1 MATVRRLPGASILP
15 RPRSRLVG
23 RARELAAVRDLLLR
37 EDVPLL
43 TLIGPGGVGKTRLA
57 LQVASDLGDH
67 FADGVSI
74 VALASIREPE
84 LVAST
89 LAQALGV
96 PEVGE
101 RTPAEG
107 LREAL
112 RQSEL
117 LLILDN
123 FEHVVEAA
131 PLLSDLLASCPRLK
145 ILVTSRTTLRLSD
158 ERDYPIPP
166 LALPDL
172 EHVPPLTDLA
182 LIEGITLF
190 SQRASAVN
198 PDFTLT
204 DANAADVAEICVR
217 LDGLPLA
224 IELAAAR
231 IRVLSPAA
239 LRARLTNR
247 LLLLTGGARDQPS
260 RLRTMRDAIAWS
272 HDLLTPDQQAL
283 FRRLGVFV
291 GGFTLEAAEAVEG
304 AGFAQGAQRP
314 APPKAATRLTPPERS
329 DSPSVLDLVAT
340 LIEQSLLKQQEQPG
354 GEPRFGMLETIRE
367 YALERLELSGEAN
380 AMRERHAALFAAVA
394 AEADI
399 TLRGREQITWLA
411 RLEAEHDNLRSAMAW
426 ALDQGDANLALR
438 LAGDLHWFWYL
449 HGHWAEGRRWLE
461 RALGAAGA
469 APSPERAKALAGAGI
484 LSFALSD
491 YVTARAQLD
500 QSIAVSREIE
510 DRRGLAYAM
519 LYLTFPTIVQADYA
533 DSRRLANDSLALF
546 RDLNDPWGIV
556 TASCSLGKAVLNLGS
571 DPSHARSILNE
582 SLTGAYE
589 LSDAWCVARATN
601 ILGDLARGQGDYDQ
615 ATTHFEE
622 ALTLFRRLGQSLHVP
637 LVLHNLGQVA
647 ALRGDARQGT
657 EYVAE
662 GLAQLQELG
671 ARRGQ
676 GFCLAGLATM
686 AALLRQPERAA
697 RLFGAADALHR
708 AAGVTMEWPDSVTYE
723 RQRAATRGQLDTAT
737 FAAAYDAGAA
747 LPPPQAIAEGLAFAA
762 DVRAVAPGD
771 PPAADG
777 LGLSPRERE
786 VLRLLVEGHSNPE
799 IAGTLYI
806 SHKTVRNHVTSI
818 LAKLGVESRTAA
830 ATFAV
835 RHGLV

>member
-1 MATVRRLPGASILP
+1 MATVRRRPSASILP

-23 RARELAAVRDLLLR
+23 RTRELAAVRDLLLR
-37 EDVPLL
+37 EDVSLL

-57 LQVASDLGDH
+57 LQVASDLDDH

-107 LREAL
+107 LQATL
-112 RQSEL
+112 QHSEL

-172 EHVPPLTDLA
+172 AHVPPLTDLA

-231 IRVLSPAA
+231 IRFLSPAA
-239 LRARLTNR
+239 LRTRLTNR

-291 GGFTLEAAEAVEG
+291 GGSTLDAAEQIGQQGREAVL
-304 AGFAQGAQRP
+304 AANSNHP
-314 APPKAATRLTPPERS
+314 ASGHLGLDTQ
-329 DSPSVLDLVAT
+329 PSAFDLVAT
-340 LIEQSLLKQQEQPG
+340 LVEQSLLTQQEQPG

-367 YALERLELSGEAN
+367 YALERLASSGEAA
-380 AMRERHAALFAAVA
+380 AMRERHTALFAALA
-394 AEADI
+394 TEADI
-399 TLRGREQITWLA
+399 RLRGREQIAWLA
-411 RLEAEHDNLRSAMAW
+411 RLEAEHDNLRAAMAW
-426 ALDQGDANLALR
+426 ALEREDADLALR
-438 LAGDLHWFWYL
+438 LTGELHWFWYL

-461 RALGAAGA
+461 RALGTARA

-491 YVTARAQLD
+491 YVTARAQLEE
-500 QSIAVSREIE
+500 SIAVSRAIE

-519 LYLTFPTIVQADYA
+519 LYLTFPTIVQADYD

-546 RDLNDPWGIV
+546 RDLNDPWGVV
-556 TASCSLGKAVLNLGS
+556 TASCSLGKAVLNLRS

-589 LSDAWCVARATN
+589 LGDAWCVARATN
-601 ILGDLARGQGDYDQ
+601 MLGDLARGQGDYDR
-615 ATTHFEE
+615 AAVLFEE

-747 LPPPQAIAEGLAFAA
+747 LPPSQAIAEGLAFAA
-762 DVRAVAPGD
+762 DVRAVAPDD
-771 PPAADG
+771 PPADG

-830 ATFAV
+830 ATFAL